1 MYQGRAPPGTRGQRC
16 GQRQKGRG
24 FSLSRR
30 STAHRSLP
38 PDRRRP
44 TPDTE
49 SGIPRMHGAVEL
61 AILPWYTDTKEKP
74 MRVAEL
80 MQTDLSTVPPDAPVA
95 DVVQAMADG
104 HVSGLPVVDS
114 DGRVL
119 GVVSATDVLQA
130 AAEHDDRKG
139 RSTLFEHT
147 TARDIMTSG
156 AITIE
161 PDADVRAAAQR
172 MLYGEVRRLFVVDA
186 GRLVGVVSQTDIA
199 HAMGSGRL

>member
-1 MYQGRAPPGTRGQRC
+1 
-16 GQRQKGRG
+16 
-24 FSLSRR
+24 
-30 STAHRSLP
+30 
-38 PDRRRP
+38 
-44 TPDTE
+44 
-49 SGIPRMHGAVEL
+49 MHGAVEL

>member
-1 MYQGRAPPGTRGQRC
+1 
-16 GQRQKGRG
+16 
-24 FSLSRR
+24 
-30 STAHRSLP
+30 
-38 PDRRRP
+38 
-44 TPDTE
+44 
-49 SGIPRMHGAVEL
+49 
-61 AILPWYTDTKEKP
+61 
-74 MRVAEL
+74 MRVADL

-95 DVVQAMADG
+95 DIVQAMADG

-130 AAEHDDRKG
+130 AAEREDR
-139 RSTLFEHT
+139 RSRATLFEHT

-161 PDADVRAAAQR
+161 PDADVQSAAQR
-172 MLYGEVRRLFVVDA
+172 MLYGEVRRLFVEEN

-199 HAMGSGRL
+199 HAMGSGRI

>member
-1 MYQGRAPPGTRGQRC
+1 M
-16 GQRQKGRG
+16 
-24 FSLSRR
+24 
-30 STAHRSLP
+30 
-38 PDRRRP
+38 
-44 TPDTE
+44 E
-49 SGIPRMHGAVEL
+49 
-61 AILPWYTDTKEKP
+61 EKQ
-74 MRVAEL
+74 MRVADL

-95 DVVQAMADG
+95 EVVQAMADG

-139 RSTLFEHT
+139 RTTLFEHT

-156 AITIE
+156 AITID
-161 PDADVRAAAQR
+161 PDADVREAAQR
-172 MLYGEVRRLFVVDA
+172 MLYGEVRRLFVEDK
-186 GRLVGVVSQTDIA
+186 GRLLGVVSQTDIA